1 MLVHSERV
9 SFAQLLG
16 YLTSVAGFMLYTR
29 VQMMKKHG
37 GGARRP
43 SSGAK
48 LATTV

>member
-1 MLVHSERV
+1 
-9 SFAQLLG
+9 
-16 YLTSVAGFMLYTR
+16 MLYTR